1 MNRLL
6 ESPTWC
12 AALDDFAKAIPDD
25 IMPLGRILVTGASGL
40 IGSALVDLLL
50 AVRRVR
56 RLQFVVVA
64 AGRSSWRLQQR
75 FGAADGL
82 EFLEYDATK
91 PFAAKTPFSVIIHAA
106 SNAAPAIYMKNPCD
120 TLTVNITGV
129 RDLLECA
136 RQNQGCRV
144 LYVSSGEVNGVR
156 LHAGSVNEDDYGRVD
171 PLDLRMVYSEAKRA
185 AESLCAAYV
194 AQYGVRVVIA
204 RPCHVYG
211 PTALASDPRVAADFA
226 YKAARGENIVLKS
239 AGTQLRTHCHCLDC
253 ATALLTILARGESA
267 KAYNI
272 ANPESTRTVR
282 ELALMLAEAG
292 GVSVLSDAPTA
303 VEQSAFSPLLDATL
317 DSTRLL
323 DLGWRG
329 TVDIRDGLFQTVRV
343 LREVL

>member
-1 MNRLL
+1 M
-6 ESPTWC
+6 
-12 AALDDFAKAIPDD
+12 
-25 IMPLGRILVTGASGL
+25 
-40 IGSALVDLLL
+40 
-50 AVRRVR
+50 R

-64 AGRSSWRLQQR
+64 AGRSLSRLQKR
-75 FGAADGL
+75 FGLAEGL

-91 PFAAKTPFSVIIHAA
+91 PFASEMPFSVIIHAA

-156 LHAGSVNEDDYGRVD
+156 LHADSVNEDDYGRVD

-226 YKAARGENIVLKS
+226 YKASRGENIEER
-239 AGTQLRTHCHCLDC
+239 GH
-253 ATALLTILARGESA
+253 TAQ
-267 KAYNI
+267 N
-272 ANPESTRTVR
+272 
-282 ELALMLAEAG
+282 AL
-292 GVSVLSDAPTA
+292 
-303 VEQSAFSPLLDATL
+303 PLP
-317 DSTRLL
+317 RLC
-323 DLGWRG
+323 
-329 TVDIRDGLFQTVRV
+329 DGLVDHLGTRRVRQGLQHRKPRV
-343 LREVL
+343 HANGSRTCPDAGRSRWRVRFV